1 VVVKRGRRSAK
12 SKANRRLI
20 WIVGTFLVIVWVAAH
35 WSEIGVKSHG

>member
-1 VVVKRGRRSAK
+1 MVVKRSRRA
-12 SKANRRLI
+12 ANRRLI